1 MERDLKS
8 NDYTSEWLLATGLS
22 FSWPRRHLRRL
33 LHPRK
38 VVKTHEAAAKPIS
51 DISLFFNRAIFN
63 YLLYSN

>member
-22 FSWPRRHLRRL
+22 FSWLHHHHLRRL

-51 DISLFFNRAIFN
+51 DMLPCCEV
-63 YLLYSN
+63 